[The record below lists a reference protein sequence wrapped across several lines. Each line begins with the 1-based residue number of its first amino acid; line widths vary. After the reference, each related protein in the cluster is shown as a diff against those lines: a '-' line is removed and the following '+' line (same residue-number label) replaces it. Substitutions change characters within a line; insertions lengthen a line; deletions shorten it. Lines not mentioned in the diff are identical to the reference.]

1 MYNLE
6 SMSIIQ
12 LLPLI
17 FIGILIT
24 GLVGLLTNYD
34 NILRLVISLE
44 LILLGINTGL
54 ILLSLVY
61 LHLLSQLFVI
71 LILSIA
77 AAEAAIGLGL
87 LVVAYKRTGSI
98 KFETFNTLRG

>member
-1 MYNLE
+1 MNSTL
-6 SMSIIQ
+6 
-12 LLPLI
+12 LLPLVFTI
-17 FIGILIT
+17 MLLT
-24 GLVGLLTNYD
+24 GVIGLLLNRD
-34 NILRLVISLE
+34 NILRLIISLE

-61 LHLLSQLFVI
+61 THLLSQLFVI

-87 LVVAYKRTGSI
+87 LVVAYKKTGSI
-98 KFETFNTLRG
+98 KFETFNVLRG